1 MSARSATQTGSVFT
15 KALMRPGG
23 GIVVL
28 LIAICVI
35 MAFLSP
41 NFLTVTNLANLLN
54 QAVFLVILAIG
65 MTIVLVSR
73 GIDLSV
79 GAVLGLSGGVA
90 ANLMSNGVPM
100 PIAFAAALAT
110 GVCLGI
116 INGLVITKLKVPDF
130 VATLA
135 MLGVARGI
143 LFVWTEAIPFRGY
156 MDSAY
161 YFIAGLTPFLG
172 PVTAPIVVA
181 LVVALVSAI
190 FLRRTPFGRHVYGTG
205 SNPDA
210 ARLSGINVDRVKIRV
225 YAISGLLA
233 AVAGILL
240 AGRLTTVH
248 PEMGVGMEL
257 DAIAAAVMG
266 GAALTGGRGTVFG
279 AVAGALTLTL
289 IQNAINILNINPYWE
304 TIVVGAVI
312 LLAVIA
318 ERVGSTVLRRP
329 GRQAPASV

>member
-1 MSARSATQTGSVFT
+1 MSARSATQTGSVF
-15 KALMRPGG
+15 KRVLMRPGG
-23 GIVVL
+23 GIIVL
-28 LIAICVI
+28 LIAISVI

-41 NFLTVTNLANLLN
+41 NFLTVSNWANLLN

-90 ANLMSNGVPM
+90 ANLMSNDIPM

-143 LFVWTEAIPFRGY
+143 LFVWTGAVPFRSY

-172 PVTAPIVVA
+172 HVTAPIVVA
-181 LVVALVSAI
+181 LVVALASAA
-190 FLRRTPFGRHVYGTG
+190 FMRRTPFGRHVYGIG

-225 YAISGLLA
+225 YAVSGLLA

-289 IQNAINILNINPYWE
+289 IQNAINILNVNPYWE

-318 ERVGSTVLRRP
+318 ERVGSAVLKRP
-329 GRQAPASV
+329 ERQAPASA

>member
-1 MSARSATQTGSVFT
+1 
-15 KALMRPGG
+15 MRPGG

-28 LIAICVI
+28 LIVISVI

-41 NFLTVTNLANLLN
+41 NFLTVSNWANLLN
-54 QAVFLVILAIG
+54 QAVFLMILAIG
-65 MTIVLVSR
+65 MTIVLISR

-79 GAVLGLSGGVA
+79 GAILGLSGGVA
-90 ANLMSNGVPM
+90 ANLMSNDVPM
-100 PIAFAAALAT
+100 PLAFAAALAT
-110 GVCLGI
+110 GVGLGV

-143 LFVWTEAIPFRGY
+143 LYVWTEAVPFRSY
-156 MDSAY
+156 MDSTY

-172 PVTAPIVVA
+172 PITTPLVVT
-181 LVVALVSAI
+181 LVVALAVAAVLS
-190 FLRRTPFGRHVYGTG
+190 RTSFGRHVYGTG

-210 ARLSGINVDRVKIRV
+210 ARLSGISVDRVKISV
-225 YAISGLLA
+225 YAVSGLLA
-233 AVAGILL
+233 AIAGILL

-257 DAIAAAVMG
+257 TAIAAAVMG

-289 IQNAINILNINPYWE
+289 IQNAINILNVNPYWE

-318 ERVGSTVLRRP
+318 ERVGGTVLKRP
-329 GRQAPASV
+329 SRHAPAGV

>member
-1 MSARSATQTGSVFT
+1 MSARSATQTESVLT
-15 KALMRPGG
+15 RALRRPGG

-28 LIAICVI
+28 LVVI
-35 MAFLSP
+35 SVITAFLSP
-41 NFLTVTNLANLLN
+41 TFLTVSNLVNLLN

-65 MTIVLVSR
+65 MTIVLISR

-90 ANLMSNGVPM
+90 ANLMTNGIPM
-100 PIAFAAALAT
+100 PIAFAAALAA
-110 GVCLGI
+110 GACLGT

-143 LFVWTEAIPFRGY
+143 LFVWTGAIPFRSY

-161 YFIAGLTPFLG
+161 YFVAGLTPFLG
-172 PVTAPIVVA
+172 PVTAPIVIALIVA
-181 LVVALVSAI
+181 VVSAAV
-190 FLRRTPFGRHVYGTG
+190 LRRTPFGRHVYGIG

-210 ARLSGINVDRVKIRV
+210 ARLSGISVDGMKIRV
-225 YAISGLLA
+225 YAVSGLLA

-289 IQNAINILNINPYWE
+289 IQNAINILNVNPYWE

-318 ERVGSTVLRRP
+318 ERVGSMVLKQP
-329 GRQAPASV
+329 GRQEPASA